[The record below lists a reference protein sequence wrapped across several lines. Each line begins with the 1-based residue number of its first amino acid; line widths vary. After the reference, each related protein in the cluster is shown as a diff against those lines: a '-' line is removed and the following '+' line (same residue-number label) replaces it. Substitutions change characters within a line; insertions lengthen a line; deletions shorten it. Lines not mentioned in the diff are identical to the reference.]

1 MHLFYLIL
9 RIRSEIVRIRSDP
22 PEKSQ
27 RLKLLK
33 ISMADNVI
41 EMLFLDLN
49 IQIESG
55 FATLL
60 DVDSDPDRA
69 TLQAK
74 TKKTRQILT
83 TMQR

>member
-1 MHLFYLIL
+1 
-9 RIRSEIVRIRSDP
+9 
-22 PEKSQ
+22 
-27 RLKLLK
+27 
-33 ISMADNVI
+33 MANNVI

-49 IQIESG
+49 IQIESE